1 MTGQKAFHVANL
13 HDVQNL
19 LKLGFEPDKVLI
31 NSNDKIVFR
40 FVGREVFLAWQEIK
54 SKRQSLTK

>member
-1 MTGQKAFHVANL
+1 MNEKKAFHVAKL
-13 HDVQNL
+13 CDVQNL

-40 FVGREVFLAWQEIK
+40 FTGTQAFLAWQEIK